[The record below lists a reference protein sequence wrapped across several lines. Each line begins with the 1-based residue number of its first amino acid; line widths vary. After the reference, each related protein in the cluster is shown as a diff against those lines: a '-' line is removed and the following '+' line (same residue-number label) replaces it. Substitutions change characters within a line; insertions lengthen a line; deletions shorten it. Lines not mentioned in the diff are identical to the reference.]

1 MKKLSLS
8 PNPWVTATI
17 FSLVIASGVSYG
29 FSIFTGELMSKSH
42 DRIGEMFEKTRLV
55 CFGRFVI
62 AVPDGA
68 IMVHGSA
75 ELNGSFSVYRDQADR
90 LAEFAS
96 SRLGEAREEKD
107 YIPEDQVQ
115 DFPLIGNIRD
125 GVLPGQKLVF
135 GAKSSIGYTIH
146 SYMPIGRDLFVLERG
161 NVAEAEEAVR
171 EMNRFATQ
179 LRLRDD
185 YEIPVEQG
193 FCVDGGF
200 VDIQP
205 EYENTAFGLRF
216 KEFPDVRFSI
226 QTLKNRDYLQES
238 SSPSAL
244 RKSARERA
252 SVIQLAS
259 FFARVTTLRE
269 GRRQLDG
276 WEGEEILT
284 RRPEYKDDTDAHE
297 FRFFSVGQRHDA
309 LHPLLDIRMD
319 TGVKENAKASVK
331 PSLTD
336 EAALA
341 LWDKLLPTIRV
352 RRPSDATPPAAPSPT
367 ASLESVRKSGDI
379 CPQSGWWECLEKRK
393 IEGERRRLFKAGD
406 KLPPVLADGG
416 ASLWNTL
423 IGNTH
428 QIATV
433 EWKLVEY
440 DLPSVFSVETKG
452 AGIPQAGNDAKV
464 DDA

>member
-1 MKKLSLS
+1 MKK
-8 PNPWVTATI
+8 
-17 FSLVIASGVSYG
+17 FSLDHNSWIVALVASVTVAIAMIYA
-29 FSIFTGELMSKSH
+29 FKYFTGDVMSNSSV
-42 DRIGEMFEKTRLV
+42 RVLSMFEKTRLA

-62 AVPDGA
+62 SIPEDAT
-68 IMVHGSA
+68 IVHGA
-75 ELNGSFSVYRDQADR
+75 AQLDGEFNVQRGQAKNID
-90 LAEFAS
+90 EISS
-96 SRLGEAREEKD
+96 SRLQEAKEEREYLSD
-107 YIPEDQVQ
+107 TQTQ
-115 DFPLIGNIRD
+115 DFPLVGEMID
-125 GVLPGQKLVF
+125 GLLPGQKLVF
-135 GAKSSIGYTIH
+135 GARGSIGYTIH
-146 SYMPIGRDLFVLERG
+146 SYMPLGSDLFVLEVD
-161 NVAEAEEAVR
+161 NESATEARVQ
-171 EMNRFATQ
+171 EMNRFASQ
-179 LRLRDD
+179 LRLRNDA
-185 YEIPVEQG
+185 EVPVGPG

-205 EYENTAFGLRF
+205 EYENTAFGLQF

-226 QTLKNRDYLQES
+226 SMRKNRDYLQES

-244 RKSARERA
+244 RKRAKERA

-269 GRRQLDG
+269 GRRQLNG

>member
-1 MKKLSLS
+1 VL
-8 PNPWVTATI
+8 
-17 FSLVIASGVSYG
+17 
-29 FSIFTGELMSKSH
+29 
-42 DRIGEMFEKTRLV
+42 
-55 CFGRFVI
+55 
-62 AVPDGA
+62 DG
-68 IMVHGSA
+68 
-75 ELNGSFSVYRDQADR
+75 L
-90 LAEFAS
+90 
-96 SRLGEAREEKD
+96 
-107 YIPEDQVQ
+107 
-115 DFPLIGNIRD
+115 
-125 GVLPGQKLVF
+125 LPGQKLVF
-135 GAKSSIGYTIH
+135 GARGTIGYTIH
-146 SYMPIGRDLFVLERG
+146 SYMPLGSDLFVLEVDDESRKETR
-161 NVAEAEEAVR
+161 VQ
-171 EMNRFATQ
+171 EMNNFAMQ
-179 LRLRDD
+179 LRLRGDA
-185 YEIPVEQG
+185 EIPAGPG
-193 FCVDGGF
+193 FCIDGGF
-200 VDIQP
+200 IDIKP
-205 EYENTAFGLRF
+205 EYENTALGLRF
-216 KEFPDVRFSI
+216 KEFPDVSFSI
-226 QTLKNRDYLQES
+226 RMRKNHNYLQES

-244 RKSARERA
+244 RKNAKERA
-252 SVIQLAS
+252 SAIQLAS
-259 FFARVTTLRE
+259 FFSRVTTLRE
-269 GRRQLDG
+269 GRRQLNG

-319 TGVKENAKASVK
+319 TGVKENARASVR

-352 RRPSDATPPAAPSPT
+352 RRPSDATPPPAPPPT
-367 ASLESVRKSGDI
+367 VSLESVRKSGDI

-393 IEGERRRLFKAGD
+393 IEGERRRLFTAGD

>member
-1 MKKLSLS
+1 MALMLS
-8 PNPWVTATI
+8 
-17 FSLVIASGVSYG
+17 IAVAAGASYAFG
-29 FSIFTGELMSKSH
+29 YFTGDFMNNSS
-42 DRIGEMFEKTRLV
+42 DRIAGMFEKTRLA

-62 AVPDGA
+62 AVPENSIIIHGAAQLDGEFN
-68 IMVHGSA
+68 VHRGQA
-75 ELNGSFSVYRDQADR
+75 ESLDEVLF
-90 LAEFAS
+90 
-96 SRLGEAREEKD
+96 SRLQEVKDEKEYLSDAQIKELPLVGE
-107 YIPEDQVQ
+107 V
-115 DFPLIGNIRD
+115 LD
-125 GVLPGQKLVF
+125 GLLPGQKLVF
-135 GAKSSIGYTIH
+135 GARGTIGYTIH
-146 SYMPIGRDLFVLERG
+146 SYMPLGSDLFVLEVDDESRKETR
-161 NVAEAEEAVR
+161 VQ
-171 EMNRFATQ
+171 EMNNFAMQ
-179 LRLRDD
+179 LRLRGDA
-185 YEIPVEQG
+185 EIPAGPG
-193 FCVDGGF
+193 FCIDGGF
-200 VDIQP
+200 IDIKP
-205 EYENTAFGLRF
+205 EYENTALGLLF
-216 KEFPDVRFSI
+216 KEFPDVSFSI
-226 QTLKNRDYLQES
+226 RMRKNHNYLQES

-244 RKSARERA
+244 RKNAKERA
-252 SVIQLAS
+252 SAIQLAS
-259 FFARVTTLRE
+259 FFSRVTTLRE
-269 GRRQLDG
+269 GRRQLNG

-319 TGVKENAKASVK
+319 TGVKENARASVR

-352 RRPSDATPPAAPSPT
+352 RRPSDATPPPAPPPT
-367 ASLESVRKSGDI
+367 VSLESVRKSGDI

-393 IEGERRRLFKAGD
+393 IEGERRRLFTAGD

-440 DLPSVFSVETKG
+440 DPPSAFSVDTKG

>member
-1 MKKLSLS
+1 MSGGSGGYLSLDE
-8 PNPWVTATI
+8 VL
-17 FSLVIASGVSYG
+17 F
-29 FSIFTGELMSKSH
+29 
-42 DRIGEMFEKTRLV
+42 
-55 CFGRFVI
+55 
-62 AVPDGA
+62 
-68 IMVHGSA
+68 
-75 ELNGSFSVYRDQADR
+75 
-90 LAEFAS
+90 
-96 SRLGEAREEKD
+96 SRLQEVKDEKEYLSDAQIKELPLVGE
-107 YIPEDQVQ
+107 V
-115 DFPLIGNIRD
+115 LD
-125 GVLPGQKLVF
+125 GLLPGQKLVF
-135 GAKSSIGYTIH
+135 GARGTIGYTIH
-146 SYMPIGRDLFVLERG
+146 SYMPLGSDLFVLEVDDESRKETR
-161 NVAEAEEAVR
+161 VQ
-171 EMNRFATQ
+171 EMNNFAMQ
-179 LRLRDD
+179 LRLRGDA
-185 YEIPVEQG
+185 EIPAGPG
-193 FCVDGGF
+193 FCIDGGF
-200 VDIQP
+200 IDIKP
-205 EYENTAFGLRF
+205 EYENTALGLRF
-216 KEFPDVRFSI
+216 KEFPDVSFSI
-226 QTLKNRDYLQES
+226 RMRKNHNYLQES

-244 RKSARERA
+244 RKNAKERA
-252 SVIQLAS
+252 SAIQLAS
-259 FFARVTTLRE
+259 FFSRVTTLRE
-269 GRRQLDG
+269 GRRQLNG

-319 TGVKENAKASVK
+319 TGVKENARASVR

-352 RRPSDATPPAAPSPT
+352 RRPSDATPPPAPPPT
-367 ASLESVRKSGDI
+367 VSLESVRKSGDI

-393 IEGERRRLFKAGD
+393 IEGERRRLFTAGD